1 MREDLPEPKCWL
13 LLSTWSLLL
22 RPMSSAHM
30 ILVQVARKLF
40 EEGDLTIWA
49 ELHVHSL
56 ILRVGV
62 NKLQRSFQWARII
75 AWQAWG
81 VRVIIQ
87 HFWMHS
93 NLNLYLGLWFWCQR
107 RPPVTLVVA
116 TTEPRSDVAVHEN
129 SPTASAPKLEAI
141 WNSSIEARWK
151 IENWFTTKINL
162 RCYQKVGNY
171 KGIL

>member
-22 RPMSSAHM
+22 RLMSSAHI

-40 EEGDLTIWA
+40 AEGDLTIWA
-49 ELHVHSL
+49 EINLHSL

-81 VRVIIQ
+81 VRVAADN
-87 HFWMHS
+87 S
-93 NLNLYLGLWFWCQR
+93 TLLNAISISDTVVL
-107 RPPVTLVVA
+107 VTKENTCHPGGRHHGAQVWRGRARELSHRLRTQAWSDLKQFHWGTLKDWKLV
-116 TTEPRSDVAVHEN
+116 
-129 SPTASAPKLEAI
+129 
-141 WNSSIEARWK
+141 
-151 IENWFTTKINL
+151 
-162 RCYQKVGNY
+162 YY
-171 KGIL
+171 KNKP